1 MTHLRLDGDERD
13 ALWREVVEQIA
24 RFEDTVAGVAVAPVL
39 QPGAIRTLLA
49 GVDFQTPQSPVDAVR
64 LVVEALWANQVHTSN
79 PRYFGL
85 FNPAPAPMGV
95 VADTITAAFN
105 PQLAAW
111 SHAPFP
117 AEVEMHLIRA
127 IGEKFGYPRAAVD
140 GTFASGGAEANH
152 TALICALV
160 SRFPEFSRR
169 GLRALPSQPAV
180 YISQQAHHSFLK
192 AARATGL
199 GTDAIR
205 EVPIDGDL
213 KMDAALL
220 AAMLRRDSEAGL
232 LPVMLVATAGTTSA
246 GVIDPLPELAAVA
259 RENALWFHVDAAWG
273 GAAALVPEL
282 RHLLAG
288 IEHADS
294 ITFDVHKFLSMPM
307 GAGLFLTRHPQILGE
322 AFRITTDYMP
332 KDAAA
337 LDIAALDIKD
347 PYTHSMQWSR
357 RFIGLKLFLTLL
369 VAGWDRYA
377 EVIRHQV
384 EMGRSL
390 ARMLDDAGWRVVNRT
405 ELPVACFV
413 DAKRPD
419 GESAVYLQAVADRI
433 VTSGAAWISTTRL
446 KDGQAVLRACI
457 TNFRSGQGDLEALVA
472 ALDEARKNISGG

>member
-1 MTHLRLDGDERD
+1 M
-13 ALWREVVEQIA
+13 
-24 RFEDTVAGVAVAPVL
+24 
-39 QPGAIRTLLA
+39 
-49 GVDFQTPQSPVDAVR
+49 DAVR
-64 LVVEALWANQVHTSN
+64 FVVEALWANQVHTSN

-85 FNPAPAPMGV
+85 FNPAPTPMGV

-127 IGEKFGYPRAAVD
+127 LGEKFGYPPTAVD

-152 TALICALV
+152 TALICSLV
-160 SRFPEFSRR
+160 ARFPEFSRR
-169 GLRALPSQPAV
+169 GLRALAGQPAV

-205 EVPIDGDL
+205 EVPIGDDL
-213 KMDAALL
+213 KMDVTQLS
-220 AAMLRRDSEAGL
+220 AMLQRDREVGL
-232 LPVMLVATAGTTSA
+232 LPALLVATAGSTSA
-246 GVIDPLPELAAVA
+246 GVIDPLPELAAIA
-259 RENALWFHVDAAWG
+259 HEHAIWFHVDAAWG

-282 RHLLAG
+282 RHLLDG
-288 IEHADS
+288 IEQADS

-307 GAGLFLTRHPQILGE
+307 GAGLFLTRHPQILGS

-337 LDIAALDIKD
+337 LDIAD

-357 RFIGLKLFLTLL
+357 RFIGLKLFMTLL
-369 VAGWDRYA
+369 VAGWEGYA

-384 EMGRSL
+384 AMGRRL
-390 ARMLDDAGWRVVNRT
+390 VRLLDDAGWRVINRT

-413 DAKRPD
+413 DAARAD
-419 GESAVYLQAVADRI
+419 GDSIVYLQAVADRI
-433 VTSGAAWISTTRL
+433 VASGAAWISTTRL
-446 KDGQAVLRACI
+446 KDGQPVLRACI
-457 TNFRSGQGDLEALVA
+457 TNFRTEEGDLEALLA
-472 ALDEARKNISGG
+472 AIDEARRNIPGE